1 MPLEKLGAG
10 SRPLLERVLRHFDVP
25 LAGEA
30 RSRFLE
36 QAAALLERA
45 VEWNAR
51 IDLTSVREP
60 EELVDLLFADAAAVV
75 GAGGV
80 APGSHWVD
88 VGSGIGAPGL
98 PLALLAPGIDVTLV
112 EPRAKRVSFL
122 RTVIGTLGLA
132 DVRVERSR
140 SDVLAARSFDVA
152 ISRATMPPPEWLAEG
167 ARLSRGRVWV
177 LLARAEPPSL
187 AGWSRGPD
195 LSFVW
200 PLTKKERRAAAYDRE
215 GPGQHSS
222 ETEK

>member
-10 SRPLLERVLRHFDVP
+10 FSPLLERVLRHFDVP
-25 LAGEA
+25 LTLEG

-36 QAAALLERA
+36 QAATLLDRA

-51 IDLTSVREP
+51 IDLTSVSEP

-80 APGSHWVD
+80 EPGSRWVD

-98 PLALLAPGIDVTLV
+98 PLALLAPGVDVTLV
-112 EPRAKRVSFL
+112 EPRTKRVSFL
-122 RTVIGTLGLA
+122 RTVIGTLGLGG
-132 DVRVERSR
+132 VRVERSR
-140 SDVLAARSFDVA
+140 SDVLAAESFDVA

-167 ARLSRGRVWV
+167 ARLSRRRVWV
-177 LLARAEPPSL
+177 LLARAEPPSR
-187 AGWSRGPD
+187 AGWLIGPD

-215 GPGQHSS
+215 GPDQHSS
-222 ETEK
+222 EIEK